1 MSTTASNV
9 GRLTTYYGTGAGA
22 LSETITPGEGFR
34 VICVMLHLSA
44 APTTAEDTTITFSA
58 DQGASY
64 ATVLNVQAMAGI
76 TDYAWFPPADLYLV
90 IGDSIT
96 VAWTNTDAVTWG
108 LLVQV
113 ENV

>member
-9 GRLTTYYGTGAGA
+9 GRLTTYYGTGAAA
-22 LSETITPGEGFR
+22 LSEAITPGEGFR
-34 VICVMLHLSA
+34 VIAVMLHLSA
-44 APTTAEDTTITFSA
+44 APTTAENLTITFTANQGSA
-58 DQGASY
+58 Y
-64 ATVLNVQAMAGI
+64 AVVLDSQAMAGI

-90 IGDSIT
+90 IGDTIT
-96 VAWTNTDAVTWG
+96 VTWTNTDTKTWG

>member
-9 GRLTTYYGTGAGA
+9 GRLTTYFGTGAGA

-44 APTTAEDTTITFSA
+44 APTTAENATITFA
-58 DQGASY
+58 ANQGAAY
-64 ATVLNVQAMAGI
+64 ATVLNTQAMAGL
-76 TDYAWFPPADLYLV
+76 TDYVWFPPNDLYLV

-96 VAWTNTDAVTWG
+96 VAWTNTDTKTWG